1 MPHAHISALV
11 LAFTYTFLQTYMH
24 ECETTHTY
32 MHPLKHTHTHT
43 EQIKGKLL
51 ASLSYRKY

>member
-1 MPHAHISALV
+1 MPHAYISALV

-32 MHPLKHTHTHT
+32 MHRLKHTHRAN
-43 EQIKGKLL
+43 K
-51 ASLSYRKY
+51 RKTLGFP